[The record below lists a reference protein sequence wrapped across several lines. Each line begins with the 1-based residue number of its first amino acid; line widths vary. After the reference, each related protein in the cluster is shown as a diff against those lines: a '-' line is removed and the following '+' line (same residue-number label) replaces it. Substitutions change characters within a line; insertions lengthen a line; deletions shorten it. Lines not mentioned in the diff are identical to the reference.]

1 MHYAQATF
9 SLRRAKME
17 LEHTTNDF
25 NGHRQSAIDACAKA
39 ITELEAIQASE
50 QAAAQAAAAAKAT
63 NAPPPAT
70 APAIPQ

>member
-1 MHYAQATF
+1 VF
-9 SLRRAKME
+9 SLRHAKLE

-50 QAAAQAAAAAKAT
+50 QAAAQAAAAKAT
-63 NAPPPAT
+63 NAPPPTT
-70 APAIPQ
+70 APAVPQ